1 MQWQYKT
8 SILIIFVVKMDA
20 GWYRYITLRSS
31 SSVCPSPD
39 TILPFFF
46 FFLFMFWNKRL
57 YWALWHIF
65 WSYYQG
71 KQENSGRV
79 IYQTSSFVIHWLLF
93 NTVVPSDMQ
102 IWRHRITP
110 IYHITRNANVKILG
124 VYHLKHCFSWICF
137 SYFNSHLAMNRFC
150 FFSFHYTERKP
161 FT

>member
-1 MQWQYKT
+1 
-8 SILIIFVVKMDA
+8 
-20 GWYRYITLRSS
+20 
-31 SSVCPSPD
+31 
-39 TILPFFF
+39 
-46 FFLFMFWNKRL
+46 MFWNKRL

-150 FFSFHYTERKP
+150 FFSFQLKFQHRIEVLKHRQPSSKYEHRRAPALLRNIQNIRICMGKKP
-161 FT
+161 VVSVTYEMKGFQ